1 MKKIFTISIIIYVFT
16 FLVNCASQKTRFNP
30 DLKKELDGMLFT
42 DQIYREYIDNE
53 TTEERRTE
61 IAKLTNQDPEILHQ
75 NIFKIIPRTDSLN
88 FTKIEKII
96 KKYGY
101 PGKTLVG
108 EPTNETAFYIIQH
121 NPNKIPQYYPLI
133 ENAAKNG
140 ELPFRLSA
148 MMLDRKLANE
158 GKEQIYG
165 TQIYGK
171 RIINKQTGKEEFFYY
186 VVPIKDA
193 KNVNKRRKE
202 AGFEL
207 TVEENAK
214 RLGVEKYIEYTYEEL
229 NKILK

>member
-1 MKKIFTISIIIYVFT
+1 
-16 FLVNCASQKTRFNP
+16 
-30 DLKKELDGMLFT
+30 
-42 DQIYREYIDNE
+42 
-53 TTEERRTE
+53 
-61 IAKLTNQDPEILHQ
+61 
-75 NIFKIIPRTDSLN
+75 
-88 FTKIEKII
+88 
-96 KKYGY
+96 
-101 PGKTLVG
+101 
-108 EPTNETAFYIIQH
+108 
-121 NPNKIPQYYPLI
+121 
-133 ENAAKNG
+133 
-140 ELPFRLSA
+140 